1 MNIISVRCPSCGAS
15 LNLEEGRSR
24 YFCQYCGTPIAID
37 DGSININQH
46 IEQKI
51 NYTGDHTSI
60 IRDEAKL
67 KELEI
72 EQLRAELEYK
82 KFEREKK
89 SGIIRAV
96 IRTIIKISWFVCLF
110 LAIGW
115 ENISRELRYT
125 YRINMDHDMYD
136 TIHQMLFLMVIIIP
150 IILLVT
156 RKKK

>member
-15 LNLEEGRSR
+15 LNIEEGRTR
-24 YFCQYCGTPIAID
+24 CFCQYCGTPIAID
-37 DGSININQH
+37 DGSVNVNQH

-51 NYTGDHTSI
+51 SYTGDHISI

-89 SGIIRAV
+89 SSI
-96 IRTIIKISWFVCLF
+96 IRTIIKISWFVFLF
-110 LAIGW
+110 LALGW
-115 ENISRELRYT
+115 ESISRTLRYT
-125 YRINMDHDMYD
+125 YRIYMDSDMYD